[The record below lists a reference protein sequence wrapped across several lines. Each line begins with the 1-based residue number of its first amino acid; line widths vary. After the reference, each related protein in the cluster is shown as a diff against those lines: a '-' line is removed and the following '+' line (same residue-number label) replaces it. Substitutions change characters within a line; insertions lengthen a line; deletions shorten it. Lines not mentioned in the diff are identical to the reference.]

1 MKSLEI
7 SSCFAVDV
15 ATQLLGCFTANLGN
29 LTTLD
34 LINVHEM
41 TSDASPRW
49 ASSAIDVLSGI
60 FGAACLVAS
69 GNPFDTAK
77 VRLQT
82 QPGRYSNSFM
92 CIARMARE
100 EGIASLWKGASPALA
115 SAVIEN
121 AVVFSANGALRRF
134 TASSVHSGDEARIT
148 AAEQALIGGAAGVLS
163 STGICPAEVVK
174 CRMQYQGSNTAAG
187 ATAASAANAA
197 SPPPRLYRSTAHA
210 LASIVRTEGPRAL
223 FSGLPALWAR
233 DIPFNAVFLGSY
245 RLHCVLLSEAV
256 LGTAA
261 PAHEA
266 IPGWMA
272 LAAGSLAG
280 ATAWGVVYPFDVLKS
295 RAQVAGM
302 AAAQAAASAAAQGA
316 AASTRSAVVAG
327 PSMLPLLASI
337 VREGGLR
344 ALYAGASAAVARGAV
359 ANGALFWGQNAAT
372 KALRAVMPGAA
383 GDV

>member
-1 MKSLEI
+1 MGSLFVIEIDVMLKSDGTP
-7 SSCFAVDV
+7 SW
-15 ATQLLGCFTANLGN
+15 ANS
-29 LTTLD
+29 
-34 LINVHEM
+34 V
-41 TSDASPRW
+41 
-49 ASSAIDVLSGI
+49 IDVLSGV

-82 QPGRYSNSFM
+82 QPGRYSHSFA
-92 CIARMARE
+92 CIARMVHE
-100 EGIASLWKGASPALA
+100 EGITSLWKGASPALA

-121 AVVFSANGALRRF
+121 AVVFSANGVLRRLMA
-134 TASSVHSGDEARIT
+134 ASTHSGDEAGIT

-163 STGICPAEVVK
+163 STAICPAEVIK
-174 CRMQYQGSNTAAG
+174 CRMQYQGSSATIAALR
-187 ATAASAANAA
+187 AAA
-197 SPPPRLYRSTAHA
+197 PPRLYRSTLHA
-210 LASIVRTEGPRAL
+210 LFTIVRTEGPMAL

-245 RLHCVLLSEAV
+245 RLHCVLLSETV
-256 LGTAA
+256 LGAAA
-261 PAHEA
+261 PAHDA

-302 AAAQAAASAAAQGA
+302 AAAQAAAAAGAASSSSPA
-316 AASTRSAVVAG
+316 AASAVPVKLPTGG
-327 PSMLPLLASI
+327 PAMVPLLASI
-337 VREGGLR
+337 IREGGLR
-344 ALYAGASAAVARGAV
+344 ALYAGASAAIARGAV

-372 KALRAVMPGAA
+372 KALRAVLPGAA

>member
-1 MKSLEI
+1 MAAE
-7 SSCFAVDV
+7 
-15 ATQLLGCFTANLGN
+15 TA
-29 LTTLD
+29 
-34 LINVHEM
+34 
-41 TSDASPRW
+41 PRW

-60 FGAACLVAS
+60 FGAACLVVS

-92 CIARMARE
+92 CIAKMAQE

-121 AVVFSANGALRRF
+121 AVVFSANGALRRLM
-134 TASSVHSGDEARIT
+134 ASSIHSGDEARIT
-148 AAEQALIGGAAGVLS
+148 AAEQAVIGGAAGVLS
-163 STGICPAEVVK
+163 STAICPAEVVK
-174 CRMQYQGSNTAAG
+174 CRMQYQGSAIAAG
-187 ATAASAANAA
+187 AMAAGAAAAAASA
-197 SPPPRLYRSTAHA
+197 PPRLYRSTAHA

-261 PAHEA
+261 PAHDA
-266 IPGWMA
+266 VPGWMA

-302 AAAQAAASAAAQGA
+302 AAAQATAAAAASAVAQGA
-316 AASTRSAVVAG
+316 AASARRSG
-327 PSMLPLLASI
+327 GTGLSMLPLLASI
-337 VREGGLR
+337 VREGGLK

-372 KALRAVMPGAA
+372 KALRAVLPA
-383 GDV
+383 GSADV